1 MIIDAYSGIN
11 IDAYMFIHMYIYIG
25 VDVCR
30 YFMLFDLPLCRN
42 VQDGHQGES

>member
-1 MIIDAYSGIN
+1 MIIDAYSGLN
-11 IDAYMFIHMYIYIG
+11 IDACMFICMYIG

-30 YFMLFDLPLCRN
+30 YFVLFDLPLCRN